1 MREGK
6 IVIMSVKCKTAEELG
21 KAIKNNED
29 TIEIEGNLKNEVFR
43 IKATGKVAWGVCAAS
58 LAFAI
63 TAYVLTLEAT
73 AATAPVGGAGG
84 AVFAFGG
91 TAALGSAATMLGSA
105 AIPALIV
112 GISAGG
118 IGALNTLRD
127 KYKIVEKNKKYI
139 KLKRK

>member
-1 MREGK
+1 
-6 IVIMSVKCKTAEELG
+6 MSVKCKTAEELG

-84 AVFAFGG
+84 AVLAFGG
-91 TAALGSAATMLGSA
+91 TAALGSAA
-105 AIPALIV
+105 IPALII